1 MFVLSSD
8 LAFNHDTAPK
18 RASNAT
24 PGASEVLAL
33 QWLAAESAAKF
44 LVDAELRL
52 LWANPVACAWLEERD
67 CVTLK
72 CEQLWLPNSQAELKH
87 LLTNAEE
94 ANQGFCAP
102 IEGSSAHVI
111 LCAKRVG
118 AVGQPRFGLTGR
130 RTDDIRNSQ
139 IFGIA
144 EIFGLTHKE
153 MDVLRLMLAG
163 LTAADIAAQHGN
175 SIETI
180 RTHIR
185 RLYAKLDVNSR
196 EGLFTA
202 VRPFLIET

>member
-1 MFVLSSD
+1 M
-8 LAFNHDTAPK
+8 
-18 RASNAT
+18 
-24 PGASEVLAL
+24 
-33 QWLAAESAAKF
+33 
-44 LVDAELRL
+44 DAELRL

-72 CEQLWLPNSQAELKH
+72 CEQLWLRNSQAELKH

-111 LCAKRVG
+111 LCAKRVAG
-118 AVGQPRFGLTGR
+118 PVGQPHFGLTGR
-130 RTDDIRNSQ
+130 RTDDVRHSQ
-139 IFGIA
+139 FFGIA
-144 EIFGLTHKE
+144 EIYALTQKE
-153 MDVLRLMLAG
+153 MDVLRSLLAG
-163 LTAADIAAQHGN
+163 LTAADIAAEQVN